1 MIVII
6 DGYNLLHA
14 IFPAAR
20 GKELPKDHFIRQLGH
35 YHELRRAT
43 IDEIIIVF
51 DAGPFG
57 HATRE
62 VHHGVVV
69 MHSGQKSNADHWIVE
84 YVERY
89 RGKELIVISKDRQ
102 LVKLCEAAGA
112 LSLGV
117 EEFYQLMK
125 AALLAEGEQLAD
137 FGLSSEIEKFD
148 DNGDEE
154 LYGGLSKRALDMLME
169 EGSMGVKPKTEAD
182 SPSVKEKGKGHRPS
196 KDEKKW
202 IKIVKKL

>member
-14 IFPAAR
+14 VFPAAH

-69 MHSGQKSNADHWIVE
+69 MHSGQRSNADQWIIE
-84 YVERY
+84 YAERH
-89 RGKELIVISKDRQ
+89 RGKELVVISKDRQ
-102 LVKLCEAAGA
+102 LIKLCEATGA

-125 AALLAEGEQLAD
+125 AALLSEGEQLAD
-137 FGLSSEIEKFD
+137 FELSSEIEKFD
-148 DNGDEE
+148 DVDDEA
-154 LYGGLSKRALDMLME
+154 LYGGLSQRALDMLME
-169 EGSMGVKPKTEAD
+169 EGSLGVKPKNEAD
-182 SPSVKEKGKGHRPS
+182 RSPVKGKGTGHKPS

-202 IKIVKKL
+202 IKTFKKL